1 MMPQKMK
8 GVRVDAEG
16 FNHRPVSVMSDRQ
29 ILRVRIDAAD
39 QRLHRA
45 AFVWMFLSSVKD
57 NNEIFVVPVQWFPKT
72 WHWEHYL
79 QIWSKADMW
88 RWLLNTLFFAVV
100 VTFLQVFT
108 GSFAAYGFSKIDFP
122 GRNTLFPIYVAT
134 MAVPWQ
140 TYTIPQ
146 FKMLSLAGLND
157 TRWSIILLQAFGA
170 FGVFM
175 MKQFYDTIPNE
186 LSEAARLDGM
196 SEFGIYLRIMLPLSG
211 PSIAALS
218 IITFTNT
225 WNDYMGPLLYLR
237 SPELYT
243 IQLGL
248 KTFISQYDADY
259 AIYHDR
265 FGAVRAAD
273 PHRVPAGAEAV
284 HRRHRHLR
292 NERVGHERSHFT
304 RRRLFFTVEGVF
316 PHRGCGVCD
325 ARIVGLRTDGMRFS
339 AGGLF
344 SAVSRGGNM
353 SMAVRRACVV
363 RSRYRRRVRDIPRPP
378 RSASVA
384 LCRDGIW
391 GGEGVLLIRRNRS

>member
-1 MMPQKMK
+1 
-8 GVRVDAEG
+8 
-16 FNHRPVSVMSDRQ
+16 
-29 ILRVRIDAAD
+29 
-39 QRLHRA
+39 
-45 AFVWMFLSSVKD
+45 
-57 NNEIFVVPVQWFPKT
+57 
-72 WHWEHYL
+72 
-79 QIWSKADMW
+79 MW

-100 VTFLQVFT
+100 VTFLQVST

-122 GRNTLFPIYVAT
+122 GRNTLFLIYVAT

-140 TYTIPQ
+140 TYMIPQ

-259 AIYHDR
+259 AMIMTGSVLSVLPILIV
-265 FGAVRAAD
+265 FLLGQKQ
-273 PHRVPAGAEAV
+273 
-284 HRRHRHLR
+284 
-292 NERVGHERSHFT
+292 FI
-304 RRRLFFTVEGVF
+304 EGI
-316 PHRGCGVCD
+316 
-325 ARIVGLRTDGMRFS
+325 ATSGMK
-339 AGGLF
+339 G
-344 SAVSRGGNM
+344 
-353 SMAVRRACVV
+353 
-363 RSRYRRRVRDIPRPP
+363 
-378 RSASVA
+378 
-384 LCRDGIW
+384 
-391 GGEGVLLIRRNRS
+391 